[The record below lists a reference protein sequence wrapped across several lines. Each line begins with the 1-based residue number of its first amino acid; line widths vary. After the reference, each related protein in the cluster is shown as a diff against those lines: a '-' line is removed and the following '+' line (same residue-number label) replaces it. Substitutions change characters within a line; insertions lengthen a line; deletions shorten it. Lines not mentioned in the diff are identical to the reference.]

1 MPMRAAP
8 YGLRRVRGAAWAR
21 RAPGRARP
29 RGDRPIR
36 DRGGHVYQNE
46 FGIADIVTG
55 RCICAASN
63 RRTEGRSDPSD
74 NRSFDVTFARNADR
88 KAQRCATAA
97 TKATADADQPRDVET
112 TRCLLPPIG
121 AATPGRGGTAVG
133 LGRAESRRGPHATG
147 CGAGITNWT
156 AARARRDRRSAPRTP
171 LTVLAPLSQSHT
183 SSRDGLRGP

>member
-1 MPMRAAP
+1 MNHCDGTMHQCSVDNVKSNVPK
-8 YGLRRVRGAAWAR
+8 GF
-21 RAPGRARP
+21 RP
-29 RGDRPIR
+29 
-36 DRGGHVYQNE
+36 
-46 FGIADIVTG
+46 
-55 RCICAASN
+55 AS
-63 RRTEGRSDPSD
+63 D
-74 NRSFDVTFARNADR
+74 RSFDVTFARNAPTAR
-88 KAQRCATAA
+88 RATVRDGA

>member
-1 MPMRAAP
+1 MRAMA
-8 YGLRRVRGAAWAR
+8 YRAGVRGAA
-21 RAPGRARP
+21 APAGAAGAGSADP
-29 RGDRPIR
+29 RS
-36 DRGGHVYQNE
+36 RGGHVYQNE
-46 FGIADIVTG
+46 FGIADMNHCDGTMHQCSVYGLIAG
-55 RCICAASN
+55 
-63 RRTEGRSDPSD
+63 TEARMGSDPSD

-133 LGRAESRRGPHATG
+133 LCRAESRRGPHATG
-147 CGAGITNWT
+147 CGAGITNRT